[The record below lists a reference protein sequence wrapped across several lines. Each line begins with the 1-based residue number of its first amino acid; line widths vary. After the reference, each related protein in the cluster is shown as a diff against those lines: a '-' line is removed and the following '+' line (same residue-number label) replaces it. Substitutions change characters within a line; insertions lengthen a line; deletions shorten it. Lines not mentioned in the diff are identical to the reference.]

1 MEYIN
6 NIKKYKT
13 FNIFYSLIFI
23 WPIIVP
29 FFKLKGLLFIDIMC
43 FYSIIS
49 VITLI
54 LEVPTG
60 YLSDC
65 LGHKVVIFGG
75 VLFKII
81 SIYLLL
87 FIESRFIFVCCAL
100 SFAIADS
107 LLSGSISALLY
118 ESLLRSKKEDD
129 YIKIIRST
137 RATSMT
143 ILALVSLI
151 SSVLYELNPSLPIIA
166 TCVSMTI
173 SLFYVMSFINIKAEG
188 NKESNKNR
196 LSVSYLKSSFK
207 RLIPLILIVI
217 LSICYNIVFSNMNFF
232 AQEYMTVNNI
242 SYRYFGVVFFANN
255 ITSAFFI
262 KYGNIVIKKLKDF
275 SLLYMTLAL
284 ILIVLGI
291 KFIPITAFGIVMFA
305 LMRIV
310 SATVLPELNKKTN
323 QNITSS
329 YRATALSIINGVV
342 SLVTIPADLFIGY
355 SIDKNGVY
363 SSMSILVIFSLLA
376 FSTLVLI
383 AYRDKDL
390 PSKEYKY
397 T

>member
-1 MEYIN
+1 MVKNIVLLEIYIGSTKIFSLNDFRKSAWNLGHIN
-6 NIKKYKT
+6 NGGMNMVYIDNIKRYKT

-60 YLSDC
+60 YLSDYF
-65 LGHKVVIFGG
+65 GHKVVIFGG

-81 SIYLLL
+81 SIFLLL

-143 ILALVSLI
+143 ILALVSLV

-173 SLFYVMSFINIKAEG
+173 SLFYVMSFINSTFPAQ
-188 NKESNKNR
+188 
-196 LSVSYLKSSFK
+196 
-207 RLIPLILIVI
+207 
-217 LSICYNIVFSNMNFF
+217 FSK
-232 AQEYMTVNNI
+232 Q
-242 SYRYFGVVFFANN
+242 
-255 ITSAFFI
+255 
-262 KYGNIVIKKLKDF
+262 
-275 SLLYMTLAL
+275 SLD
-284 ILIVLGI
+284 I
-291 KFIPITAFGIVMFA
+291 
-305 LMRIV
+305 
-310 SATVLPELNKKTN
+310 
-323 QNITSS
+323 
-329 YRATALSIINGVV
+329 
-342 SLVTIPADLFIGY
+342 
-355 SIDKNGVY
+355 
-363 SSMSILVIFSLLA
+363 
-376 FSTLVLI
+376 
-383 AYRDKDL
+383 
-390 PSKEYKY
+390 
-397 T
+397 